1 MSVNLG
7 GVAVSDA
14 GDGVVDVL
22 EVEAG
27 VFVAASSA
35 GGEVA
40 EGRVPTR
47 VADGVWASA
56 MPWQTKNAS
65 AQMIVFTVLYLIR
78 SLSFVDS
85 LMTKKSLNPHKIATL
100 ADNLW
105 H

>member
-14 GDGVVDVL
+14 GEGVVDAL

-27 VFVAASSA
+27 VLVAVTSA

-40 EGRVPTR
+40 EGRVPTS

-56 MPWQTKNAS
+56 MLWQTKNAS
-65 AQMIVFTVLYLIR
+65 AQMIVFTVLYLGR
-78 SLSFVDS
+78 SVSFVDS
-85 LMTKKSLNPHKIATL
+85 LMTKSVLTL
-100 ADNLW
+100 INSPL
-105 H
+105 